1 MHSVSFS
8 KTGGP
13 EVLEYK
19 ELKLKDPKSGEV
31 LIKHSAIGLNFI
43 DTYHRS
49 GLYPVPLPS
58 GIGLEG
64 AGVIEKVGPDVSNF
78 KEGDKVA
85 YAAAPLGSYSSHRI
99 YPTKNLVKVPEG
111 IDLNIVA
118 CLMTKGLTTFYL
130 LHKTYEVKKGQT
142 ILFHAAAGGVGQ
154 IFCQWA
160 KSLGCKVIGTV
171 GSDEKIELAKKYGCD
186 EVINY
191 SKENFKDRVMEITNN
206 EGLPVVYDGVGK
218 VTLENSLGCLKMR
231 GMMVSFGNASG
242 KLDPVDVGKL
252 IAPKG
257 LYLTR
262 PSIAHY
268 TATREELDEA
278 SQMLFEMVKS
288 GKVKVEIFKKYN
300 DKRFKYFL
308 ADKHTVLYEA
318 RNLAIKQT
326 KGEFVAFLDTDDI
339 WFKEKSIKIRNA
351 LTNSNRNFSPC
362 NVCDVDGTLMGK
374 KNAQYFK

>member
-1 MHSVSFS
+1 MKAIQIS

-13 EVLEYK
+13 EVLELK
-19 ELKLKDPKSGEV
+19 EINLNNPKSGEV

-64 AGVIEKVGPDVSNF
+64 AGVIEKVGPDVLNF

-99 YPTKNLVKVPEG
+99 YPTKSLIKVPDG

-160 KSLGCKVIGTV
+160 KSLGCIVIGTV
-171 GSDEKIELAKKYGCD
+171 GSDEKIDLAKKYGCN

-191 SKENFKDRVMEITNN
+191 SKEDFKNRVMEITKN

-231 GMMVSFGNASG
+231 GTMVSFGNASG

-268 TATREELDEA
+268 TSTRKELDEA
-278 SQMLFEMVKS
+278 AEKLFQMVQSENIKI
-288 GKVKVEIFKKYN
+288 EIYKKYN
-300 DKRFKYFL
+300 L
-308 ADKHTVLYEA
+308 TEVVEA
-318 RNLAIKQT
+318 HKDLESR
-326 KGEFVAFLDTDDI
+326 
-339 WFKEKSIKIRNA
+339 KILGPA
-351 LTNSNRNFSPC
+351 VIIP
-362 NVCDVDGTLMGK
+362 
-374 KNAQYFK
+374 